1 MPHTGQAG
9 VNQLGGVFV
18 NGRPLPDCVRRRIVD
33 LALCGVRPCDISRQL
48 LVSHGCVS
56 KILTRFY
63 ETGSIRPGSIGG
75 SKTKQVATPTV
86 VKKII
91 RLKEENSGMFAWEIR
106 EQLQQQRVC
115 DPSSVPS
122 ISSINRILRNS
133 GLWTD
138 EMTSSQQNAA
148 AAAAAAAT
156 AAAAA
161 ASHHHQA
168 AAAGSNGPSNNG
180 YAPQAPPPPVTLATP
195 STPVATPTSTRY
207 AKPPALMMGSGAG
220 AGAGEMPIKP
230 APKMPPN
237 MGHGH
242 GHGHSL
248 NPSVS
253 GLDLSYS
260 ALHKH
265 WLWNPSLLYYTQA
278 HIQAQAA
285 ASGGQFLPYAGGYL
299 PHAMAAAAASSASGS
314 GGGGGGGGFTKSES
328 SIDLSTPGAAG
339 DALSDC
345 DSGKSSPAAL
355 SLTASGGANGASS
368 APEAS
373 PGSTLSHSRKRNP
386 YSIEEL
392 LKKPEKR
399 LRLDSSNRL
408 ECLESSSCESS
419 QDSPAPLPLE
429 IPDDEDPVEGEEQE
443 PEDEEEEEE
452 DCSVEVVN

>member
-1 MPHTGQAG
+1 FAGQAG

-148 AAAAAAAT
+148 AAAVAAA
-156 AAAAA
+156 
-161 ASHHHQA
+161 HQISA
-168 AAAGSNGPSNNG
+168 NGTQSG
-180 YAPQAPPPPVTLATP
+180 Y
-195 STPVATPTSTRY
+195 ATPTQLY
-207 AKPPALMMGSGAG
+207 AGASNAAAVASRVTPASATPPTTTVSSLPSRFAKALQSPALLSDGL
-220 AGAGEMPIKP
+220 PLKP
-230 APKMPPN
+230 APKLPSN
-237 MGHGH
+237 HGNSHSH
-242 GHGHSL
+242 GMASA
-248 NPSVS
+248 VS
-253 GLDLSYS
+253 SQLGGLDLSYS

-278 HIQAQAA
+278 HMQAAQAVATGGQILPYSGAFMPHGA
-285 ASGGQFLPYAGGYL
+285 AS
-299 PHAMAAAAASSASGS
+299 MAAVAAVAASSCGVS
-314 GGGGGGGGFTKSES
+314 GGFTKSES
-328 SIDLSTPGAAG
+328 SIDLTKPCAMG
-339 DALSDC
+339 DPLSDC
-345 DSGKSSPAAL
+345 DSGKSSPVAL
-355 SLTASGGANGASS
+355 SLSAATATMTD
-368 APEAS
+368 
-373 PGSTLSHSRKRNP
+373 TLNNSHNSRKRNP

-399 LRLDSSNRL
+399 LRLSSESQATLEGCTAKRDNLECISSSSSSSESNSSNL
-408 ECLESSSCESS
+408 SSEDTALTRS
-419 QDSPAPLPLE
+419 QLKEAD
-429 IPDDEDPVEGEEQE
+429 I
-443 PEDEEEEEE
+443 EE

>member
-1 MPHTGQAG
+1 MIPSGQAG

-148 AAAAAAAT
+148 AAAAAAA
-156 AAAAA
+156 AA
-161 ASHHHQA
+161 HQA
-168 AAAGSNGPSNNG
+168 GSGPSNG
-180 YAPQAPPPPVTLATP
+180 YGQQAPPPPVTPVAPPTSAATP
-195 STPVATPTSTRY
+195 SVARY
-207 AKPPALMMGSGAG
+207 AKPPSLMMPA
-220 AGAGEMPIKP
+220 AVGEMPIKP
-230 APKMPPN
+230 APKMPPT
-237 MGHGH
+237 MGPHSHNHG
-242 GHGHSL
+242 L

-299 PHAMAAAAASSASGS
+299 PHAMAAAAASSTSVM
-314 GGGGGGGGFTKSES
+314 GGFTKSES

-355 SLTASGGANGASS
+355 SLTASGGGNGGGS
-368 APEAS
+368 APEASS

-399 LRLDSSNRL
+399 LRLDSNRL

-419 QDSPAPLPLE
+419 QDSPVPLALE
-429 IPDDEDPVEGEEQE
+429 VPEDEDPVEGEEE
-443 PEDEEEEEE
+443 REEEEEE

>member
-148 AAAAAAAT
+148 AAAAAAA
-156 AAAAA
+156 AA
-161 ASHHHQA
+161 HQA
-168 AAAGSNGPSNNG
+168 GGSGPSNG
-180 YAPQAPPPPVTLATP
+180 YGGPHSAPPPPTTVTVAPPTPAATP
-195 STPVATPTSTRY
+195 SAARY
-207 AKPPALMMGSGAG
+207 AKPPALMMMSSV
-220 AGAGEMPIKP
+220 GEMPIKP
-230 APKMPPN
+230 APKMPPS
-237 MGHGH
+237 MGQHGNNHNH
-242 GHGHSL
+242 GL
-248 NPSVS
+248 NPNVS

-278 HIQAQAA
+278 HIQAQAQA
-285 ASGGQFLPYAGGYL
+285 ASGGHQFLPYAGGYL
-299 PHAMAAAAASSASGS
+299 PHAMAAAAASSTSSAL
-314 GGGGGGGGFTKSES
+314 GGFTKSES

-355 SLTASGGANGASS
+355 SLTNASSGGGGNGAAS

-373 PGSTLSHSRKRNP
+373 PGSGLSHSRKRNP

-399 LRLDSSNRL
+399 LRLESNRL
-408 ECLESSSCESS
+408 ECLESSSSCESS
-419 QDSPAPLPLE
+419 QDSPTPLPVE
-429 IPDDEDPVEGEEQE
+429 VPEDEDPVEGEEEQ
-443 PEDEEEEEE
+443 EEEE